1 MGQPSLI
8 LITEDE
14 ILIQDIVVEGLKE
27 AGFEVAT
34 ADHGAEAIKHLESAP
49 EKIRALVTDIQLG
62 KGPDGWDVARRARE
76 LVPDMP
82 VVYVTADSAGD
93 WASKGV
99 PGSVVI
105 QKPFAN
111 AQLITAVSNLL
122 IDLDTHRLV

>member
-1 MGQPSLI
+1 VGQPSLI

>member
-1 MGQPSLI
+1 MDQPSLI

-14 ILIQDIVVEGLKE
+14 ILIQDIVADGLRE

-34 ADHGAEAIKHLESAP
+34 ADHGAEAMTLLEAET
-49 EKIRALVTDIQLG
+49 EKIRALVTDVQLG

-99 PGSVVI
+99 PNSVLI

-111 AQLITAVSNLL
+111 AQLITAVSSLL
-122 IDLDTHRLV
+122 NDLDAHRAG